1 MIAEKSNFYRYRDD
15 IIIMTSFGHDDRSE
29 SQKVWHHRDFKCFSV
44 KIEIVKQ
51 KRSLILIIMNN
62 NYLVFPDSAA
72 QTLIFT
78 EMLVPVEVSQ
88 RASAD
93 SLLISSWTPETS
105 FHSQIKSACHKHK
118 RLSSFPSFVQ
128 WKVGRKMI
136 SAILFRFHSSTFN
149 ISYKINK
156 YIINMLLWR
165 LWAANKRLQE
175 QICTLMWNKT
185 VCEAHVRTE
194 SVPALKKQTW
204 ASRCGGV
211 WAGRRAAVHQS
222 QGWWFDHFLN
232 MSCRVPTISCNSC
245 KLKPVVIS
253 ELTWKQ
259 RPHSSDERTS
269 FKHAFKGKLLTEDGS
284 AGP

>member
-156 YIINMLLWR
+156 YIINMVLWR
-165 LWAANKRLQE
+165 LWAANKRSVRWCETRQCVKLTWGLRAFQ
-175 QICTLMWNKT
+175 LWRNKRELHAVE
-185 VCEAHVRTE
+185 VCEQVAEQPSISH
-194 SVPALKKQTW
+194 
-204 ASRCGGV
+204 
-211 WAGRRAAVHQS
+211 
-222 QGWWFDHFLN
+222 
-232 MSCRVPTISCNSC
+232 RV
-245 KLKPVVIS
+245 
-253 ELTWKQ
+253 
-259 RPHSSDERTS
+259 
-269 FKHAFKGKLLTEDGS
+269 DGLITF
-284 AGP
+284 